1 MFLFSSDEKVYL
13 TLNQGAKYFKDKKL
27 KDHDIVKIS
36 KSLYEI
42 LDSPESEPIDIN
54 LKSET
59 KLGRDYEKTTISGFK
74 YYSDDMPDSSII
86 IGDIIK
92 LLNDYKQL
100 VKTFKERDKIL
111 TNFINIY

>member
-59 KLGRDYEKTTISGFK
+59 KLGRDYEKLRLVDLNTTVMICL
-74 YYSDDMPDSSII
+74 IH
-86 IGDIIK
+86 
-92 LLNDYKQL
+92 Q
-100 VKTFKERDKIL
+100 
-111 TNFINIY
+111 